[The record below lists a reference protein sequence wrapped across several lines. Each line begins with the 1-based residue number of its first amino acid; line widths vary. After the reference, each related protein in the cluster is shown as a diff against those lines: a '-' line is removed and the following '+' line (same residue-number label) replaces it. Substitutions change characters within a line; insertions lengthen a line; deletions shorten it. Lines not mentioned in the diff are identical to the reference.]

1 LIAKRRETIYQKEEG
16 KKSYTNQKKA
26 LAKATVIE
34 FMVVNIPKERFDQ
47 YVEETTQNFSRKL
60 YNLCVDFK
68 ETFSLPDSYDLFY
81 TC

>member
-1 LIAKRRETIYQKEEG
+1 
-16 KKSYTNQKKA
+16 
-26 LAKATVIE
+26 
-34 FMVVNIPKERFDQ
+34 MVVNIPKERFDQ